1 MSFKLYVYAPTVG
14 VESLGIL
21 SLSEFEAGGSVQ
33 VVYPAGT
40 STPCYT
46 NTAMADG
53 EIVAIL
59 ATLEDGYQIS
69 RWVVN
74 EDGTVSYEEAV
85 DGRAIRYEHSG
96 ASNVYIRLE
105 VEEIP
110 TYYATLSFDANG
122 GTGAPSS
129 IPGSNTESSTIT
141 FTIPTTVPTRSGYAF
156 TGWKLTYTGGYTIYQ
171 PGGTANVVGATSGI
185 TYTLVAQW
193 TENAGGAHVYANGWG
208 DASVYVYANG
218 WKKAT
223 PYVYA
228 NGWKKG
234 V

>member
-1 MSFKLYVYAPTVG
+1 MSFSLYVYAPTVG
-14 VESLGIL
+14 VEELGIL
-21 SLSEFEAGGSVQ
+21 SRSEAQAGGSTQ

-40 STPCYT
+40 STPCYS

-53 EIVAIL
+53 EIVAIGAAL
-59 ATLEDGYQIS
+59 ADGYQIT
-69 RWVVN
+69 RWVIN
-74 EDGTVSYEEAV
+74 EDGTVSYKEAD
-85 DGRAIRYEHSG
+85 DGFAVLYEHSG
-96 ASNVYIRLE
+96 ATNVYIRLE

-129 IPGSNTESSTIT
+129 RTGSNTESSTIT
-141 FTIPTTVPTRSGYAF
+141 FTIPTTIPTKSGYTF

-171 PGGTANVVGATSGI
+171 PGGTANVEGTTGGI

-193 TENAGGAHVYANGWG
+193 TENAGGVHIYANGWG
-208 DASVYVYANG
+208 NASVYVYANG

>member
-1 MSFKLYVYAPTVG
+1 MSFKLYVFAPTVG
-14 VESLGIL
+14 VKSLGIL
-21 SLSEFEAGGSVQ
+21 SLSEYEAGGSVQ
-33 VVYPAGT
+33 VAYPAGT
-40 STPCYT
+40 STPCYS
-46 NTAMADG
+46 NTALPDG
-53 EIVAIL
+53 DIVAIV
-59 ATLEDGYQIS
+59 ATLEDGYQIT

-85 DGRAIRYEHSG
+85 DGVAFRYEHSG
-96 ASNVYIRLE
+96 ATNVYIRLE
-105 VEEIP
+105 VEAVS

-129 IPGSNTESSTIT
+129 ISGSNTGSSTIT
-141 FTIPTTVPTRSGYAF
+141 FTIPTTIPTKSGYTF

-171 PGGTANVVGATSGI
+171 PGGTANVEGTTGGI

-193 TENAGGAHVYANGWG
+193 TENTGGAHIYANGWG
-208 DASVYVYANG
+208 NASVYIYANG